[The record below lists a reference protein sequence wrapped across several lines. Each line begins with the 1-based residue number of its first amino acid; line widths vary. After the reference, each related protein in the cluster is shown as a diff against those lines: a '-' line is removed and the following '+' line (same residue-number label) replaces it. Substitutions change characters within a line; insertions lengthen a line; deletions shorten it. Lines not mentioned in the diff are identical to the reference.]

1 MIFYYYLRYLKKY
14 LSPPGLSWNAILEM
28 TKIKL
33 ELITNCDMYRFFEK
47 KEQEFEFLIFLII
60 IVNSTINV

>member
-1 MIFYYYLRYLKKY
+1 MKKY
-14 LSPPGLSWNAILEM
+14 LSPPGLSWNATLEM

-33 ELITNCDMYRFFEK
+33 ELITDCDMYIFFEK

-60 IVNSTINV
+60 IVKSTINV

>member
-1 MIFYYYLRYLKKY
+1 MKKY
-14 LSPPGLSWNAILEM
+14 LSPPGLSWNATLEM

-33 ELITNCDMYRFFEK
+33 ELITDCDMYIFFEK

-60 IVNSTINV
+60 IVKSTINI